1 MTENATE
8 RVARPEEIV
17 EEQKELAPEV
27 RMRPLRCQAGSM
39 SADGGC
45 QREGTSWQHPEERD
59 YPLCDE
65 HARVEAF
72 SNEVNDL
79 GLAEEVTRDWLRI
92 ARGWGIETLEQLAE
106 NAHESAKED
115 YLKAHARFDLAVE
128 IADAPRSGDKLLL
141 TREQEEKLRE
151 VIRRGDS
158 LNDAYTTVEDAPEE
172 RLRDED
178 RRRILAELAI
188 ERDKAWAE
196 AHRYKAE
203 LGLEVKVPEPES
215 GEEGTCG

>member
-1 MTENATE
+1 MTENRTE
-8 RVARPEEIV
+8 RVARPEEII
-17 EEQKELAPEV
+17 EEQAELAPEG

-45 QREGTSWQHPEERD
+45 QREATTWMRPEEQD

-65 HARVEAF
+65 HARVEALA
-72 SNEVNDL
+72 NEANDL

-92 ARGWGIETLEQLAE
+92 ARGWGVETLEQIADH
-106 NAHESAKED
+106 AHESAKED
-115 YLKAHARFDLAVE
+115 FLKAHARLDLAVE
-128 IADAPRSGDKLLL
+128 IANAPRSVGKQFL

-151 VIRRGDS
+151 LIRRGDS

-172 RLRDED
+172 RLGDEA

-203 LGLEVKVPEPES
+203 LGLDAKVPES
-215 GEEGTCG
+215 GEEVADV